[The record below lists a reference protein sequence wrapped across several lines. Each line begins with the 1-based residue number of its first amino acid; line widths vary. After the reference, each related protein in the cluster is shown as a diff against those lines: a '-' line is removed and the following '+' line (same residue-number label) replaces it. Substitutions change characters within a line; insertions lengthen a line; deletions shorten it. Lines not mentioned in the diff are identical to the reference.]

1 MTGEPA
7 TRTPRR
13 RRRRIVAVV
22 LVGLLLAAAAA
33 LWWRLPPD
41 ASDLAPVPTGAL
53 QLEVQGQWSVGGFQV
68 LLDAD
73 DGQLRVTHDD
83 ALVAPWETPP
93 GEAFLTAAAGD
104 PSFRDD
110 YGLLRIADTHRA
122 TWTEQVVTTVEE
134 QDGAL
139 LLEGALSDDAGAGG
153 DAGGAGDLPWS
164 LTLHEPAPGRLDIE
178 LVVDATAGAPRPDR
192 LHLAAL
198 LAEDE
203 RVMGMGGQTGSYD
216 LRGRRVPV
224 LAREQGIGRGAQP
237 LSLLVDLAAA
247 AAGGEDTAYLVSAV
261 HLTDRFRSLVYRDTA
276 ISSLDLTASD
286 RLVWE
291 VWSDRAGF
299 TAVAAASPDQ
309 VLELHATWT
318 GTPTQP
324 PEWTQQ
330 GLIAGL
336 QGGTEQV
343 RAKVALLQD
352 AEVPLAGVWLQDWVG
367 QRTVDFGDRLQWNW
381 VLDTDRYPGW
391 DTLVDELAAD
401 GIRVLT
407 YASPFLSPDS
417 GAASARAG
425 GRDLFAEA
433 EAAGYLV
440 VDTDG
445 ATVLEDQRG
454 FDAALVDLT
463 HPEAREWLAEVL
475 VDEVLGVGASGF
487 MADFSEGPPPDSVL
501 YAGDGLTWRAAWPVL
516 WQEVV
521 ATALE
526 RTGMADDA
534 LVFHRT
540 THSRSVGAADAV
552 WLGDQNQDWTP
563 EDGLASVPSLLASA
577 SASGLTHVHG
587 DVGGYTS
594 LALPVLSDVARDD
607 ELVLRWAEA
616 LLLNPVLRTHEGN
629 RPDAVAQPAEDPEL
643 AGQLASIVRLFVALA
658 PERARLAAASP
669 FGLAQHHPWWHDPED
684 LALIGAADELLQLGP
699 DLVLAPVLEPEADTV
714 EARLPAG
721 RWVHVMTGEMVDGGL
736 AAGPVAVAAPVGSP
750 ALFAREGSL
759 VAGELADHLAAE
771 AARG

>member
-1 MTGEPA
+1 MTAEPA
-7 TRTPRR
+7 TTRPRR
-13 RRRRIVAVV
+13 RRGRIFGVV
-22 LVGLLLAAAAA
+22 LAGLLLVAAAAV
-33 LWWRLPPD
+33 WWRLPPD
-41 ASDLAPVPTGAL
+41 ASAFAPIPTGAL
-53 QLEVQGQWSVGGFQV
+53 QLEVEGEWSVGGFRVV
-68 LLDAD
+68 LDPELA
-73 DGQLRVTHDD
+73 QLRVSHDR
-83 ALVAPWETPP
+83 ALLPPWETPP
-93 GEAFLTAAAGD
+93 GEAFLTAAEGEAI
-104 PSFRDD
+104 FRDD
-110 YGLLRIADTHRA
+110 YGLLRIADTHRI
-122 TWTEQVVTTVEE
+122 TWTEQVVTRVEE
-134 QDGAL
+134 QDDAL
-139 LLEGALSDDAGAGG
+139 LLEGALTDDAGG
-153 DAGGAGDLPWS
+153 DVSGAADVPWS
-164 LTLHEPAPGRLDIE
+164 LTLSEAAPGRLDIE
-178 LVVDATAGAPRPDR
+178 VAVASTAGALTPDR

-261 HLTDRFRSLVYRDTA
+261 HLTDRFRSLTYRDTA
-276 ISSLDLTASD
+276 IASLDLTATD

-291 VWSDRAGF
+291 VWDDRASF
-299 TAVAAASPDQ
+299 TAVAAASPDE
-309 VLELHATWT
+309 VLDVHATWV
-318 GTPTQP
+318 GTPSSP

-336 QGGTEQV
+336 QGGTDQV
-343 RAKVALLQD
+343 RAKVAVLQE

-391 DTLVDELAAD
+391 DALVEELAAD

-417 GAASARAG
+417 GTASERAG

-433 EAAGYLV
+433 EVAGYLV

-445 ATVLEDQRG
+445 ATVLEDQRD

-463 HPEAREWLAEVL
+463 HPEAREWLADVL
-475 VDEVLGVGASGF
+475 IDEVLGVGASGF

-521 ATALE
+521 ADALDRAGTAE
-526 RTGMADDA
+526 EV

-552 WLGDQNQDWTP
+552 WLGDQNQDWSH

-577 SASGLTHVHG
+577 SASGITHVHG

-616 LLLNPVLRTHEGN
+616 LLFNPVLRTHEGN

-643 AGQLASIVRLFVALA
+643 ARQLGSTVRLFAALA
-658 PERARLAAASP
+658 AERARLAAASP
-669 FGLAQHHPWWHDPED
+669 FGLAQHHPWWHDPGDRE
-684 LALIGAADELLQLGP
+684 LIGAADDLLQLGP
-699 DLVLAPVLEPEADTV
+699 DLVLAPVLQPGADTV

-721 RWVHVMTGEMVDGGL
+721 RWLLVPSGEVVDGGAE
-736 AAGPVAVAAPVGSP
+736 AAPVSVAAPVGSP

-759 VAGELADHLAAE
+759 VAAELADHLAAE
-771 AARG
+771 AARR